1 MAEEAS
7 AAGRPFKM
15 AQCFVA
21 DHRLLELKL
30 TRKNSKIES
39 LKEEVTNSRDKI
51 EGQTQQLRQ
60 LESEKQKIQEENL
73 ILTAK
78 NSAKEDK
85 VSSLIDERVTLSEQ
99 KTLLEKELETAQ
111 AENAQIKKELT
122 DSKIRSQAQK
132 QKLNSDRQK
141 LQEENLIIKK
151 ELEEKEEGMKATENQ
166 NAHLQASLRQLES
179 EKKELSAEN
188 EKLRVEN
195 KNLRAAKNLTQEDRV
210 STPSAEIKSSQNED
224 QLLGAEKYD
233 QAVQKL
239 ISHFSHLKQAVD
251 EKINQFTDQGDA
263 GETPAKSYSGQIT
276 QTGGKISE
284 FKRRK
289 LSITY
294 QH

>member
-85 VSSLIDERVTLSEQ
+85 VSSLIARG
-99 KTLLEKELETAQ
+99 
-111 AENAQIKKELT
+111 KK
-122 DSKIRSQAQK
+122 K
-132 QKLNSDRQK
+132 
-141 LQEENLIIKK
+141 
-151 ELEEKEEGMKATENQ
+151 GC
-166 NAHLQASLRQLES
+166 NAHIG
-179 EKKELSAEN
+179 
-188 EKLRVEN
+188 
-195 KNLRAAKNLTQEDRV
+195 T
-210 STPSAEIKSSQNED
+210 
-224 QLLGAEKYD
+224 
-233 QAVQKL
+233 
-239 ISHFSHLKQAVD
+239 F
-251 EKINQFTDQGDA
+251 
-263 GETPAKSYSGQIT
+263 
-276 QTGGKISE
+276 SE
-284 FKRRK
+284 FDQIVQF
-289 LSITY
+289 S
-294 QH
+294 QF